1 MPEQEPE
8 LVPELVP
15 EQEPEQEPEL
25 VPEPG
30 LQQVP
35 RSAAQKNLLLPER

>member
-8 LVPELVP
+8 QVPELELEQEPVP
-15 EQEPEQEPEL
+15 EQ
-25 VPEPG
+25 G